1 MHTRHR
7 APKQTLYSIIFR
19 RVKCLEAIIHFFG
32 WDSSQ
37 MVNTDFS
44 TLIDRNHVTKG
55 KGTTKKKATDN
66 SLGMYHCF
74 TPRNSGIPHRI
85 DI

>member
-19 RVKCLEAIIHFFG
+19 RVKYLEAIIDFFG

-37 MVNTDFS
+37 MVNTHFS
-44 TLIDRNHVTKG
+44 TLIDRNHVTQG

-66 SLGMYHCF
+66 SHGMYHCF
-74 TPRNSGIPHRI
+74 YPTEFWYSTSN
-85 DI
+85 